1 MWEQMYFIITIRHI
15 VLELELLMVLYHN
28 CVPNNLYHFLIDGL
42 AIVIKEPLVIFIPD
56 IVGDAATSKTYG
68 TLN

>member
-28 CVPNNLYHFLIDGL
+28 RVPNNLYHFLIDGL

-56 IVGDAATSKTYG
+56 IVRDPATSKTYG

>member
-1 MWEQMYFIITIRHI
+1 MYFIIIIRHI
-15 VLELELLMVLYHN
+15 VLELEFLMVLYHN
-28 CVPNNLYHFLIDGL
+28 RVPNNLYHFLIDGL